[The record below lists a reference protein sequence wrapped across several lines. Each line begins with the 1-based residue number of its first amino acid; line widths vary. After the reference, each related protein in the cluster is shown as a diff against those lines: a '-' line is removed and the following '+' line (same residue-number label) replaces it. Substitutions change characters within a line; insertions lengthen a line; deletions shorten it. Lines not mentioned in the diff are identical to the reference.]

1 MTETDLETLRA
12 TKGSVVEIETK
23 GGEHLLIKVISLF
36 DQEAD
41 PDVFFWDVTS
51 APTKPDAEQ
60 GQGYSLPLSEIV
72 SVRVQ
77 I

>member
-1 MTETDLETLRA
+1 MTEKDLETLRA
-12 TKGSVVEIETK
+12 AKGNVVEIETK
-23 GGEHLLIKVISLF
+23 DGEHLLIKVISLF
-36 DQEAD
+36 DQESD

-51 APTKPDAEQ
+51 APNGPDAEQ